1 MGLVNGVEDSW
12 VASVVRVLHSVS
24 LEGKRQVVNVRHLQG
39 DLKKTF
45 HTTRYRYA
53 QGKLGKLSKLSGRR
67 M

>member
-24 LEGKRQVVNVRHLQG
+24 LEGKRQIVDVRHLQG

-45 HTTRYRYA
+45 HITGYRYA
-53 QGKLGKLSKLSGRR
+53 
-67 M
+67 